1 MICWTTVESFATSYK
16 PGMKRWVLTQ
26 VLVASRTTQASL
38 WQPFV
43 LVDPILSCTMGS
55 LITWSPHFAL
65 RQMQLSARPNHSTD
79 TRPWTVFKGA
89 TWVSERGAELR
100 TLLQPN
106 QTFLPS
112 HQGRLGLVV
121 CLWLQPQHAT
131 EELWDPVKNLCKRMV
146 NSPHKINCN
155 PKMRWFTGF
164 LKTIKYIELSLW
176 QSHCGFPRHT

>member
-1 MICWTTVESFATSYK
+1 
-16 PGMKRWVLTQ
+16 MKRWVLTQ
-26 VLVASRTTQASL
+26 VSVASRTTQASL
-38 WQPFV
+38 WQPFL
-43 LVDPILSCTMGS
+43 LVGPILSCTMGS

-79 TRPWTVFKGA
+79 TCPWTVFKGA

-112 HQGRLGLVV
+112 HQGWLGLVV
-121 CLWLQPQHAT
+121 CLWLQSQHAT